1 MGSMSNE
8 EKGTK
13 GNPIVFFLGIIVF
26 FGGVFLVLKNTTTYT
41 GFGYG
46 NLFGGFQPPA
56 GLVLLPLIIGIIV
69 LVGTNKL
76 VLGWILVAIGIVII
90 LLGILM
96 SLKFSWRNVS
106 LFDTVMMFG
115 LVAVGAGLMLKGAYA
130 KN

>member
-1 MGSMSNE
+1 M
-8 EKGTK
+8 
-13 GNPIVFFLGIIVF
+13 
-26 FGGVFLVLKNTTTYT
+26 
-41 GFGYG
+41 
-46 NLFGGFQPPA
+46 
-56 GLVLLPLIIGIIV
+56 PLIIGIIV